1 MVLSSEP
8 KVSVQ
13 RKVPKSRSKS
23 KTSEASEEVGTYLRE
38 WIFLAVGDYS
48 WVHNKGFLLRK
59 LRELPSGVS
68 DFLQRELFI

>member
-1 MVLSSEP
+1 MVLLSKP
-8 KVSVQ
+8 KVSIQ

-48 WVHNKGFLLRK
+48 WIYNKVFLFRK
-59 LRELPSGVS
+59 LQELPSGVS